1 MPYVERVT
9 KAGNTIEIERYFTSR
24 YKKKGISR
32 GDKVKPTKEEQE
44 KVNTRQAERKL
55 RILIN
60 ANYGYG
66 DYHLVLDYIRRKGE
80 PDRTPEQMRQD
91 IDVFLRECR
100 KEYRKAGLEAQGYML
115 SWWLNKRC
123 IYPQIVATG
132 TNQYLIN
139 LMVKNNCGSAAG
151 TKRRFP
157 LLTFLAQETIDGVAV
172 EYANEVY
179 AQLGQEVK
187 ARAQAGKLGYD
198 ILLNERERLF
208 GFYLYKGNDLTATNT
223 EGNTPCIFSRDFD
236 NVNEQEYTASI
247 ENCGNFIYVQGA
259 ADDDGSQPV
268 TTVDGEGATG
278 LDLVEV
284 FCDATDIA
292 RKYQQGETE
301 VTTPLNT
308 YIAMLKTRGG
318 AELENYGKNI
328 NFVSTINTNSN
339 LKFKADFDLGDR
351 ITCKETKWG
360 IQIDARITEVT
371 ETYQKGEETIEATFG
386 DSLPTLVDQ
395 IRKVR

>member
-100 KEYRKAGLEAQGYML
+100 KEYRKAGLEFKYIHVMEIGKKGARHHHL
-115 SWWLNKRC
+115 VVNKIDTEILQRC
-123 IYPQIVATG
+123 WYKAYEGHNRVKVFPLDDSGNYAELASYLIKYTG
-132 TNQYLIN
+132 TH
-139 LMVKNNCGSAAG
+139 KKG
-151 TKRRFP
+151 T
-157 LLTFLAQETIDGVAV
+157 DGAL
-172 EYANEVY
+172 
-179 AQLGQEVK
+179 Q
-187 ARAQAGKLGYD
+187 
-198 ILLNERERLF
+198 
-208 GFYLYKGNDLTATNT
+208 
-223 EGNTPCIFSRDFD
+223 
-236 NVNEQEYTASI
+236 
-247 ENCGNFIYVQGA
+247 
-259 ADDDGSQPV
+259 
-268 TTVDGEGATG
+268 
-278 LDLVEV
+278 
-284 FCDATDIA
+284 
-292 RKYQQGETE
+292 
-301 VTTPLNT
+301 
-308 YIAMLKTRGG
+308 
-318 AELENYGKNI
+318 GKNI